1 LAIPGWALDGS
12 AGHPV
17 PAKHTEAKVTCH
29 DCHGK
34 VDPKEKAD
42 ATGCMDCHG
51 DPPAMAAATRNL
63 KVNPHAPAPGTKL
76 PACPDCH
83 RQHP

>member
-1 LAIPGWALDGS
+1 M
-12 AGHPV
+12 
-17 PAKHTEAKVTCH
+17 PAKHAAAKVTCH

-34 VDPKEKAD
+34 VEPTEKAD

-51 DPPAMAAATRNL
+51 DPPAMAAATSHL
-63 KVNPHAPAPGTKL
+63 KVNPHVPAPGAHL

-83 RQHP
+83 RQHS